1 MKQNH
6 EKKRHPYRWGVIY
19 GLLLT
24 AYTVF
29 TLLDAFVIPRDIV
42 YLDELS
48 SSSSSSSSEEASTS
62 SEESTQNEPV
72 VTDTSYQ
79 SDNISITLT
88 TQRIQDTQV
97 YIADVQLKDA
107 SLLRAGLAD
116 GAFGRNVGEATS
128 VIAEEVGAILAI
140 NGDYYGFRDES
151 FVMRNGYLY
160 RDTARSGYGN
170 DDLVIY
176 EDGTFAI
183 VDEANSDAQAL
194 ADEGAVQIF
203 SFGPGLVEDGEITV
217 NEATE
222 VEQAMRSNPRTAI
235 GMIEPLHY
243 LLVVS
248 DGRTDESEGL
258 TLMEIAQ
265 VMQDLGCQTAYNLDG
280 GGSSTM
286 WFMGEVV
293 NVPTDGRSIRE
304 RSVSDIVYIGE

>member
-24 AYTVF
+24 VYAVF

-42 YLDELS
+42 YLDEL
-48 SSSSSSSSEEASTS
+48 SSSSSSSEEASTS

-116 GAFGRNVGEATS
+116 DAFGRNVGEATS

-140 NGDYYGFRDES
+140 NGDYYGF
-151 FVMRNGYLY
+151 
-160 RDTARSGYGN
+160 
-170 DDLVIY
+170 
-176 EDGTFAI
+176 
-183 VDEANSDAQAL
+183 
-194 ADEGAVQIF
+194 
-203 SFGPGLVEDGEITV
+203 
-217 NEATE
+217 
-222 VEQAMRSNPRTAI
+222 
-235 GMIEPLHY
+235 
-243 LLVVS
+243 
-248 DGRTDESEGL
+248 
-258 TLMEIAQ
+258 
-265 VMQDLGCQTAYNLDG
+265 
-280 GGSSTM
+280 
-286 WFMGEVV
+286 
-293 NVPTDGRSIRE
+293 
-304 RSVSDIVYIGE
+304 

>member
-24 AYTVF
+24 AYAVF

-116 GAFGRNVGEATS
+116 DAFGRNVGEATS

-140 NGDYYGFRDES
+140 NGDYYGFRDEG

-160 RDTARSGYGN
+160 RDTPRSGYGN

-194 ADEGAVQIF
+194 VDE
-203 SFGPGLVEDGEITV
+203 
-217 NEATE
+217 
-222 VEQAMRSNPRTAI
+222 
-235 GMIEPLHY
+235 
-243 LLVVS
+243 
-248 DGRTDESEGL
+248 
-258 TLMEIAQ
+258 
-265 VMQDLGCQTAYNLDG
+265 
-280 GGSSTM
+280 
-286 WFMGEVV
+286 
-293 NVPTDGRSIRE
+293 
-304 RSVSDIVYIGE
+304 

>member
-1 MKQNH
+1 M
-6 EKKRHPYRWGVIY
+6 
-19 GLLLT
+19 
-24 AYTVF
+24 
-29 TLLDAFVIPRDIV
+29 
-42 YLDELS
+42 
-48 SSSSSSSSEEASTS
+48 
-62 SEESTQNEPV
+62 
-72 VTDTSYQ
+72 
-79 SDNISITLT
+79 
-88 TQRIQDTQV
+88 
-97 YIADVQLKDA
+97 
-107 SLLRAGLAD
+107 
-116 GAFGRNVGEATS
+116 GEATS

-140 NGDYYGFRDES
+140 NGDYYGFRDEG

-160 RDTARSGYGN
+160 RDTPRSGYGN

>member
-1 MKQNH
+1 ML
-6 EKKRHPYRWGVIY
+6 RV
-19 GLLLT
+19 L
-24 AYTVF
+24 
-29 TLLDAFVIPRDIV
+29 
-42 YLDELS
+42 
-48 SSSSSSSSEEASTS
+48 
-62 SEESTQNEPV
+62 
-72 VTDTSYQ
+72 YQ

-116 GAFGRNVGEATS
+116 DAFGRNVGEATS

-140 NGDYYGFRDES
+140 NGDYYGFRDEG

-183 VDEANSDAQAL
+183 VDEANSDAQTL

-222 VEQAMRSNPRTAI
+222 VDQAMRSNPRTAI

-243 LLVVS
+243 LL
-248 DGRTDESEGL
+248 GL
-258 TLMEIAQ
+258 
-265 VMQDLGCQTAYNLDG
+265 NLA
-280 GGSSTM
+280 
-286 WFMGEVV
+286 
-293 NVPTDGRSIRE
+293 IL
-304 RSVSDIVYIGE
+304 

>member
-1 MKQNH
+1 M
-6 EKKRHPYRWGVIY
+6 IY

-24 AYTVF
+24 AYAVF

-116 GAFGRNVGEATS
+116 DAFGRNVGEATS

-140 NGDYYGFRDES
+140 NGDYYGFRDEG

-160 RDTARSGYGN
+160 RDTPRSGYGN